1 MNNEGLF
8 EPALS
13 NFVDPTTKLD
23 GVFWDNNDWFVCTG
37 QYHVLCG
44 DVYYFFVYYNPDLN
58 YQSFCDHSR
67 NFA

>member
-23 GVFWDNNDWFVCTG
+23 GVFWDNNDWFVLASIMC
-37 QYHVLCG
+37 
-44 DVYYFFVYYNPDLN
+44 
-58 YQSFCDHSR
+58 
-67 NFA
+67 FAVMYIISLFIITLI